1 MPAGTGPG
9 QEPAA
14 ARHRA
19 AILLRVVAAILTIGN
34 ELVSGDVPNTNAS
47 WLAQRL
53 EQLGVKVVLSA
64 SVPDTL
70 EPIVDFIRRERSRV
84 DRLIVTGGLG
94 GTPDDITR
102 ESLAAAFDVPQREQP
117 ELAADLRSRFT
128 GAPEYAA
135 RWAALPEGAEALENP
150 LGGAPGFRLANV
162 WVLPGLPRE
171 MEAMFERYEDAFHGS
186 DPIGVWRRSYATGE
200 ATIVSAL
207 VAASERWPTVS
218 VGSYLTFEAHGRW
231 VEVVLKSADA
241 DALRAASGWLEG
253 EVERLI

>member
-1 MPAGTGPG
+1 VT
-9 QEPAA
+9 
-14 ARHRA
+14 
-19 AILLRVVAAILTIGN
+19 AAILTIGN
-34 ELVSGDVPNTNAS
+34 ELVSGDVPNTNAA
-47 WLAQRL
+47 WLARRL

-70 EPIVDFIRRERSRV
+70 DAIVDFVRRERPRV
-84 DRLIVTGGLG
+84 DQLLVTGGLG

-102 ESLAAAFDVPQREQP
+102 ESLAAAFGVTQRVLP
-117 ELAADLRSRFT
+117 ELAADLRARFQ

-135 RWAALPEGAEALENP
+135 RWAALPDGAEPLENP

-171 MEAMFERYEDAFHGS
+171 MEAMFERYAEELRGGE
-186 DPIGVWRRSYATGE
+186 PIGVWRRSYATGE

-207 VAASERWPTVS
+207 VTATDRWPSVS
-218 VGSYLTFEAHGRW
+218 VGSYPSFEPEGRS
-231 VEVVLKSADA
+231 VEVVLKSSDA
-241 DALRAASGWLEG
+241 DALREASGWLEA